1 MAGRIKDEDVKA
13 VRDAV
18 PIDAVVSEYLQLKN
32 AGGGNLKGLCPFHDE
47 KSPSFQV
54 SPSKGLYHCL
64 AGETRVLTWDGVRE
78 IRELAGGSHRV
89 LTRSGNWY
97 EAPFRSFGTQALL
110 KVTLG
115 RNGQRKE
122 IFATAE
128 HRWFVRSGTN
138 RYNTREVVTKDL
150 KPEHRLSYVFPGSRV
165 QQTTPSPFGIAHG
178 ITFGDGTL
186 NDTGSMAQLDPVK
199 DAELLRWFP
208 NSTIVES
215 PRQIVVHHLPKFFK
229 SLPPLDES
237 VPYLYG
243 WLAGYVAADGHVAE
257 DGTVSL
263 NCASRETLEYVRTVA
278 TRLGIGTYGITQQ
291 TREGFPGR
299 EPSAIFRVH
308 FIHEDLTEEFFL
320 NSGHRKRYLDSAKQL
335 VRRGWT
341 VKSVEPTDRVEE
353 VYCAT
358 VEQGAAFVLE
368 DNILTGNC
376 FGCGEGGDTL
386 AFVMKV
392 DHLSFTEAVER
403 LAGQAGITL
412 RYEEGSHVPGRQQ
425 GERIRLVEAHKAAAL
440 FYVEQLGGAEA
451 EIGRRFLAERGFD
464 QAAAEHFGV
473 GYAPAGWD
481 HLVRFLRG
489 KGFSDK
495 ELITAG
501 LASESRRGG
510 AIDRFRGRLIWPIRD
525 ITGEVIGFGAR
536 KLRDDDQGP
545 KYLNTSETPLYRKSQ
560 VLYGIDL
567 AKKEIA
573 RTGRAVVV
581 EGYTDVMACHLAG
594 VTTAIATCG
603 TSFGGD
609 HIKILRRLLM
619 DNSGAEVVFTFDG
632 DEAGQKAALR
642 AFEDDQK
649 FAAETSI
656 AITPGGMDPC
666 ELRLA
671 EGDAAVQRLIEGR
684 TPLFAFALR
693 SIVARYNLDTDE
705 GRVAAVDAAVAVVA
719 AIKNQALRD
728 RYAIR
733 LVGMA
738 GIASQSEE
746 QSVIRRV
753 RAMARARAAGGG
765 STTGRPEYGRQGGG
779 GYQSGGYAGGGQGSA
794 APAQNAARGP
804 RLDLRSPA
812 HRVER
817 ELLKLA
823 LQYPKLVSPAFDA
836 YGEDEFT
843 GPPYIAVRRVI
854 SEAGGVE
861 QADGDY
867 LVRVRDAAPDDSV
880 RMMVTELA
888 VEPVMHK
895 SPEFYAGQV
904 LVDVRLNAVKRRVA
918 QVQATIARLD
928 AQGVPDG
935 VPEVAAAQSELWAL
949 QQYGQRLRELGAAG
963 L

>member
-1 MAGRIKDEDVKA
+1 MKA

-18 PIDAVVSEYLQLKN
+18 PIDAVVSEYLQLKS

-47 KSPSFQV
+47 KTPSFQV
-54 SPSKGLYHCL
+54 SPSKGLFH
-64 AGETRVLTWDGVRE
+64 
-78 IRELAGGSHRV
+78 
-89 LTRSGNWY
+89 
-97 EAPFRSFGTQALL
+97 
-110 KVTLG
+110 
-115 RNGQRKE
+115 
-122 IFATAE
+122 
-128 HRWFVRSGTN
+128 
-138 RYNTREVVTKDL
+138 
-150 KPEHRLSYVFPGSRV
+150 
-165 QQTTPSPFGIAHG
+165 
-178 ITFGDGTL
+178 
-186 NDTGSMAQLDPVK
+186 
-199 DAELLRWFP
+199 
-208 NSTIVES
+208 
-215 PRQIVVHHLPKFFK
+215 
-229 SLPPLDES
+229 
-237 VPYLYG
+237 
-243 WLAGYVAADGHVAE
+243 
-257 DGTVSL
+257 
-263 NCASRETLEYVRTVA
+263 
-278 TRLGIGTYGITQQ
+278 
-291 TREGFPGR
+291 
-299 EPSAIFRVH
+299 
-308 FIHEDLTEEFFL
+308 
-320 NSGHRKRYLDSAKQL
+320 
-335 VRRGWT
+335 
-341 VKSVEPTDRVEE
+341 
-353 VYCAT
+353 
-358 VEQGAAFVLE
+358 
-368 DNILTGNC
+368 C

-412 RYEEGSHVPGRQQ
+412 RYEEGGHVPGRQQ
-425 GERIRLVEAHKAAAL
+425 GERIRLVEAHRAAAA
-440 FYVEQLGGAEA
+440 FYVEQLAGAEA
-451 EIGRRFLAERGFD
+451 EIARRFLAARGFD
-464 QAAAEHFGV
+464 QAAAGHFGV

-481 HLVRFLRG
+481 ALVRFLRG
-489 KGFSDK
+489 KGFSDR
-495 ELITAG
+495 EMITAG
-501 LASESRRGG
+501 LALESRRGG

-545 KYLNTSETPLYRKSQ
+545 KYLNTAETPLYRKSQ

-594 VTTAIATCG
+594 VTNAIATCG

-619 DNSGAEVVFTFDG
+619 DNATSEVVFTFDG

-656 AITPGGMDPC
+656 AVTPGGMDPC

-671 EGDAAVQRLIEGR
+671 EGDSAVQRLIEGR

-693 SIVARYNLDTDE
+693 SIVSRYNLETDE
-705 GRVAAVDAAVAVVA
+705 GRVAALDAAVPVVA

-733 LVGMA
+733 LLGMA
-738 GIASQSEE
+738 GMATQAEE

-753 RAMARARAAGGG
+753 RALARSRAAGQGAPVRPDF
-765 STTGRPEYGRQGGG
+765 TGRGPERRP
-779 GYQSGGYAGGGQGSA
+779 AG
-794 APAQNAARGP
+794 PPQNVPRGP

-812 HRVER
+812 HRLER

-823 LQYPKLVSPAFDA
+823 LQFPALVSPAFDA

-843 GPPYIAVRRVI
+843 GPPYVQVRRVI
-854 SEAGGVE
+854 AEAGGVE
-861 QADGDY
+861 FADAEY
-867 LVRVRDAAPDDSV
+867 LTRVREMAPDDAV

-895 SPEFYAGQV
+895 SPEFYAGEV
-904 LVDVRLNAVKRRVA
+904 LVRVRMNAVERRVA
-918 QVQATIARLD
+918 QVLATQARLN
-928 AQGVPDG
+928 AQGVREDA
-935 VPEVAAAQSELWAL
+935 PEFVAAQNELWAL
-949 QQYGQRLRELGAAG
+949 QQYGQRLRGQGAAA